1 MKILLIRPEPPEE
14 TIGLQHVMVCEP
26 LELEYLASNIP
37 GDIKEKIDIKIYDMI
52 LETKSYHDILTEEK
66 PDFILFTGYITH
78 VGTIKEISKLAKE
91 IDTQIKTGVGGV
103 HAEVV
108 PEDFKSSPYIDY
120 IYDENSIDAF
130 NKTLRELLIQK
141 GELAQMENKLE
152 PASISKLVHPDRS
165 MVERYRKD
173 YYYMF
178 HNPCSLIKTS
188 YGCPYNCSFCFCKS
202 ITKGKYFVRDLEDVL
217 DELEQIEEEE
227 IYIVDDDFLY
237 DRRRIFSFIDGLK
250 DRNIQKKYLVYGR
263 ADFIVNNI
271 DVIEAF
277 KNAGL
282 QAVIVGIESARS
294 KDLQEYRKGTTTDIN
309 ERCIEILRDMNIEL
323 YATMILPLDF
333 TKNDFQDLRNWVRS
347 MDIRFVNL
355 QPLTPLPGTEIF
367 SDYEEKLIVKREDY
381 AKWDMAHV
389 VLEPEHMSIKEFYKE
404 ILLSYYKIVMRPK
417 HMVYLLK
424 RYGLKECMK
433 MLKGSGYVTRQ
444 YKRKI
449 RES

>member
-1 MKILLIRPEPPEE
+1 MKVLLIRPEPPKQ
-14 TIGLQHVMVCEP
+14 TIGLQHVMICEP

-37 GDIKEKIDIKIYDMI
+37 DDIKEKIDIKIYDMI
-52 LETKSYHDILTEEK
+52 LEKKSYHNILTEEK
-66 PDFILFTGYITH
+66 PEFVLFTGYITH
-78 VGTIKEISKLAKE
+78 VGTIKKMSKLAKE
-91 IDTQIKTGVGGV
+91 IDHNIKTGVGGV

-108 PEDFKSSPYIDY
+108 PGDFKSPYIDH
-120 IYDENSIDAF
+120 IYAENSIVAF
-130 NKTLRELLIQK
+130 NKTLRELLVEK
-141 GELAQMENKLE
+141 GEIAQLEEKE
-152 PASISKLVHPDRS
+152 PANISKLVHPDRG

-217 DELEQIEEEE
+217 DELEKIEEEE

-271 DVIEAF
+271 DVIKAF

-282 QAVIVGIESARS
+282 QAVIVGIESARA

-309 ERCIEILRDMNIEL
+309 ERCIEILRDMSIEL

-333 TKNDFQDLRNWVRS
+333 TKKDFQDLRNWVRG

-367 SDYEEKLIVKREDY
+367 SDYEDKLIVEREDY

-389 VLEPEHMSIKEFYKE
+389 VLEPEHMYIKEFYRE

-433 MLKGSGYVTRQ
+433 MLKGSAYVTRQ

-449 RES
+449 KES